1 MSLFDGVDE
10 EDEET
15 VDVSQVPDLTAMMVE
30 QRARGRTS
38 SEISAKT
45 GVPVAEVQRRVHEHL
60 LDNYGAEDVAMQRM
74 LMINRLERIIDALWD
89 QVMEGDMA
97 TEGKQVKNLIDS
109 MERLSKLMDLD
120 KDRVRDELVQ
130 LTKAQ
135 TEMVHTMLAAM
146 RTELAAKV
154 MQAVQQV
161 PTTGEPEEIKATVR
175 ERIDGGFSAWYAEA
189 SQKALEQADS
199 TVVTVGGERAEEG
212 TYGDA
217 KIVE

>member
-1 MSLFDGVDE
+1 MSLFDE
-10 EDEET
+10 NEDEET
-15 VDVSQVPDLTAMMVE
+15 VDVSEVPDLTAMMVE

-45 GVPVAEVQRRVHEHL
+45 GVSVAEVQRRVREHL

-109 MERLSKLMDLD
+109 MERLSRLMDLD
-120 KDRVRDELVQ
+120 KDRVRDELVR
-130 LTKAQ
+130 LGEAQ
-135 TEMVHTMLAAM
+135 TEMVHTMMAAM
-146 RTELAAKV
+146 RTELASKV
-154 MQAVQQV
+154 MQAVLQV
-161 PTTGEPEEIKATVR
+161 PTTGAPEEVKATMR

-199 TVVTVGGERAEEG
+199 TVVTLGGEQADQG
-212 TYGDA
+212 TYNDERIA
-217 KIVE
+217 E